1 VTRLAAS
8 LDAWGSA
15 VVAVPAGRWTDRL
28 TGRAVDSDGEVPLA
42 GILDRLPVALL
53 TKTHA

>member
-8 LDAWGSA
+8 LDGWGA
-15 VVAVPAGRWTDRL
+15 AAVAVPAGRWTDRL
-28 TGRAVDSDGEVPLA
+28 MRRAVDSDGAVPLA

-53 TKTHA
+53 TKTHD